1 MVEYYQLAH
10 NERHPVTRKPI
21 AKIIHNFG
29 RTDRLDREQLVRL
42 CRSIARVCGLTVLD
56 PLGQQQGEL
65 FAPEAGLPEGLK
77 IRETLS
83 FGSVLAI
90 ETLWERL
97 GLKRTFSEIIKRKG
111 LKAPY
116 ERALLAMTANRLCDP
131 ESKLGVWDRWL
142 SKVYLPSCDGL
153 KLKQMYEAM
162 DLFYDH
168 VSEVEENLFFETAN
182 LFNLTVDLIFY
193 DTTTASF
200 SIDQE
205 DQKDN
210 LRKFGYGKEGTWRP
224 QVVVALAVTREG
236 FPVRSWVF
244 PGNTTDVDTVEQVRA
259 DLRGWKFGRAL
270 FVADAGMNSESN
282 RKELAKACGN
292 YLLACR
298 MSSISE
304 IKQEVL
310 TKRGRYTVFKDN
322 LHAKEVVVGDGA
334 RRNRYIL
341 CYNPKEAERQAK
353 HRAGL
358 IELLEYE
365 LSRHPDK
372 SASAQWAVDLLAS
385 RRFKK
390 YLTVTKANRIRID
403 RTKIRQAARYDGKWV
418 IETSDDS
425 ISLEDAACGY
435 KGLMVI
441 ERYFRSLKTTQIK
454 MTPMYHWAPRRI
466 ETHVKLCVLALLI
479 ERVAELSCNKPWN
492 QIKAALDRLQVTK
505 FENSSFRFFHRNEL
519 TQEQAGSQNRKNRL
533 KTTPFCRYTPIFW
546 KRENCVTFHGLF
558 RIVLS
563 QTANASNRTGRKI

>member
-1 MVEYYQLAH
+1 MYLRTTQRKNKDGSVVEYYQLAH
-10 NERHPVTRKPI
+10 NERHPVTRKPV

-29 RTDRLDREQLVRL
+29 RTDNLDRDELVRL

-56 PLGQQQGEL
+56 PLDQTL
-65 FAPEAGLPEGLK
+65 FSREGLPNDLK
-77 IRETLS
+77 IKNTVS

-97 GLKRTFSEIIKRKG
+97 GLKKTFSDIVRRKR

-142 SKVYLPSCDGL
+142 SKVHLPTCNGL

-168 VSEVEENLFFETAN
+168 VSEVEENVFFETAN

-205 DQKDN
+205 DDDEKSH
-210 LRKFGYGKEGTWRP
+210 LRKFGRAKEGMWGP

-236 FPVRSWVF
+236 IPVRCWVF
-244 PGNTTDVDTVEQVRA
+244 PGNTTDVDTVNRVRT
-259 DLRGWKFGRAL
+259 DLRGWNLGRAL
-270 FVADAGMNSESN
+270 FVADAGMNSEDN
-282 RKELAKACGN
+282 RAELAKACGK

-298 MSSISE
+298 MSNVSE
-304 IKQEVL
+304 IKQEDL
-310 TKRGRYTVFKDN
+310 SKRGPYTTFKDN
-322 LHAKEVVVGDGA
+322 LHGKEVTVGDGE

-353 HRAGL
+353 RRAQL

-365 LSRHPDK
+365 LDRHPDR
-372 SASAQWAVDLLAS
+372 SASAQWAIELLAS
-385 RRFKK
+385 KRFKR
-390 YLTVTKANRIRID
+390 YLTVTKANRLRID
-403 RTKIRQAARYDGKWV
+403 RNKIKEAARYDGKWV
-418 IETSDDS
+418 IETNDDT

-441 ERYFRSLKTTQIK
+441 ERCFRSLKKTQIK
-454 MTPMYHWAPRRI
+454 MTPMYHWVPRRI
-466 ETHVKLCVLALLI
+466 ETHVRLCVLALLI
-479 ERVAELSCNKPWN
+479 ERVAELSCGKPWR
-492 QIKAALDRLQVTK
+492 QIREALDRLQVTK
-505 FENSSFRFFHRNEL
+505 FENSSHRFLQRNEL
-519 TQEQAGSQNRKNRL
+519 DPETFNIL
-533 KTTPFCRYTPIFW
+533 KSLKIDTP
-546 KRENCVTFHGLF
+546 KQ
-558 RIVLS
+558 VLEIEEI
-563 QTANASNRTGRKI
+563 A